1 MNEIILCSKVSIYD
15 KELDETIIYGR
26 SKNIFSNVII
36 ENLSF
41 SFHFCQEKYDTGS
54 DKFRKEFF
62 LKIKG
67 YIKTINNIIFCFSSK
82 NLNLEKLDV
91 LYPFENCDINL
102 NTNSAI
108 ITTMCKDYEFR
119 LDEWIEYN
127 LKLGF
132 SGIII
137 FDNKE
142 NNSNN
147 LNESINN
154 CSTELTMNS
163 LLQKYKSKV
172 WFVDFPYK
180 PLPGDKWNSLQSI
193 SLCIGVTNFRKN
205 CKNIALIDADEFIHM
220 PNENNI
226 ETFLS
231 NYKTI
236 SMKSNILT
244 NKNTNDLIDNNI
256 LDICLYVG
264 ENKYPKIILDTSTLK
279 EYEFIFNPHQ
289 HPSQFFIDKNLIIH
303 YHCWVNTRYNY
314 NINMKEIDFLK
325 QFKYNNI

>member
-1 MNEIILCSKVSIYD
+1 MNEILLCSKVSIYD
-15 KELDETIIYGR
+15 KELDETIIYGK
-26 SKNIFSNVII
+26 SKIIFDNVII
-36 ENLSF
+36 ENLNVSL
-41 SFHFCQEKYDTGS
+41 HFCEDKYNP
-54 DKFRKEFF
+54 KNIKLRKEFF

-67 YIKTINNIIFCFSSK
+67 YIKTINKIIFCISSI
-82 NLNLEKLDV
+82 NVNLEKIEV
-91 LYPFENCDINL
+91 LYPFENCDISL

-142 NNSNN
+142 NNSND

-154 CSTELTMNS
+154 CSSELTMDS

-180 PLPGDKWNSLQSI
+180 PLPGDKWNTLQSI
-193 SLCIGVTNFRKN
+193 SLSVGVTNFRKH

-236 SMKSNILT
+236 SIKSNILT
-244 NKNTNDLIDNNI
+244 NKNKNDLIDNNI

-279 EYEFIFNPHQ
+279 EYEFIFTPHQ

-314 NINMKEIDFLK
+314 NNNMKEIGFLK